1 MVPQTILTHL
11 VTRGN
16 HLSGDKW
23 SGNLKN
29 AKQAFLSVLGM
40 EPRAAYLPA
49 CLHHP
54 APSIP
59 SPTPLL
65 LRCPFVD
72 IVNPVTFLLLAA

>member
-1 MVPQTILTHL
+1 MIPQTVLTRL
-11 VTRGN
+11 VTKEN
-16 HLSGDKW
+16 YLSGDKW
-23 SGNLKN
+23 CGNLKN

-59 SPTPLL
+59 SPTPLIAQMSF
-65 LRCPFVD
+65 CGY
-72 IVNPVTFLLLAA
+72 N